1 MMNVIDAPSKFFPVK
16 SVFVRP
22 AEGEAGEDGA
32 LWRSMVYAGSGPKKG
47 ATIVEHIYANPARG
61 EIRFVG
67 LTEDGRE
74 GETET
79 VHKLI
84 SKPLRIEY
92 FLRDRETLERVESDE
107 PLPAARVAIETTIA
121 LAKAKEAQ
129 ECDPNFVGIK
139 A

>member
-1 MMNVIDAPSKFFPVK
+1 M
-16 SVFVRP
+16 
-22 AEGEAGEDGA
+22 
-32 LWRSMVYAGSGPKKG
+32 L
-47 ATIVEHIYANPARG
+47 
-61 EIRFVG
+61 
-67 LTEDGRE
+67 
-74 GETET
+74 ET